1 MNVSNRPLFSEIH
14 PRNDDVFRVG
24 RFGHFLRDAHQR
36 KVSLQKVLLE
46 VSRHRRGS
54 QVKTPIYASKAHP
67 RSGGGVMFEDRTP
80 LCLLIWLQL
89 SAGGPKKAS
98 PKAHTPHFKS
108 SF

>member
-24 RFGHFLRDAHQR
+24 RFGHFLRDAHPR

-89 SAGGPKKAS
+89 WAGWTKKS
-98 PKAHTPHFKS
+98 LTKS
-108 SF
+108 SHAAF

>member
-1 MNVSNRPLFSEIH
+1 MFQTDHFFSEIH

-54 QVKTPIYASKAHP
+54 QVKTPINASKAHP
-67 RSGGGVMFEDRTP
+67 RSGGGVMFEVRSP

-89 SAGGPKKAS
+89 WAGSTKKS
-98 PKAHTPHFKS
+98 LTKS
-108 SF
+108 SHAAF